1 MRDRPAFDTENQRE
15 EQLVRMVE
23 IDCMLD
29 TLLRNAESGLR
40 RINDLEPEFYFDD
53 FGKKSSKFQKY
64 DSSFTSN
71 DLSFAFDDDDDNL
84 SNASFST
91 VDSNATV
98 RNMSDDSFTKL
109 KSSISM
115 SSADSAIDVTPPSPF
130 DLKKELATLRTRNNG
145 LHEQVSDMQHE
156 MSSLQREIK
165 ESRINAAYLRQ
176 SARNIIYPNSNAGRT
191 VTFTMKKNV
200 DKEKAQ
206 KAMENLQR
214 EIQRAMIPNLRAF

>member
-115 SSADSAIDVTPPSPF
+115 SSADSAIDVTPP
-130 DLKKELATLRTRNNG
+130 
-145 LHEQVSDMQHE
+145 
-156 MSSLQREIK
+156 
-165 ESRINAAYLRQ
+165 
-176 SARNIIYPNSNAGRT
+176 
-191 VTFTMKKNV
+191 
-200 DKEKAQ
+200 
-206 KAMENLQR
+206 
-214 EIQRAMIPNLRAF
+214 